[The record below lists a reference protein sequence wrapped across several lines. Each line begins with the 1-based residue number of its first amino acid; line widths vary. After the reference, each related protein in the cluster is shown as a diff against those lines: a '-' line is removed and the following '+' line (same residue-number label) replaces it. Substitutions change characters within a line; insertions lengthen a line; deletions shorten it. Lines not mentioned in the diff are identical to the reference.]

1 MNLSGLIDDALEKAE
16 SGALDSG
23 VFFNALAT
31 GQPGIFTFFF
41 DEDTRLLAEPEHDY
55 LLFLAMVVLTV
66 LREHGIPMTDIDLEI
81 LEEAEEHNWGL
92 LEHASLESISDSV
105 ERHPAFALY
114 AFLEEACTPQ
124 QGHEVLSE
132 VATEL
137 VYNKCKSL
145 VDCAFDPSL
154 KF

>member
-1 MNLSGLIDDALEKAE
+1 MNLSTLIDEVLEKAE

-23 VFFNALAT
+23 VFFNTLT
-31 GQPGIFTFFF
+31 TEQPDIFTFFF
-41 DEDTRLLAEPEHDY
+41 DEDTRLLTEPEHDY
-55 LLFLAMVVLTV
+55 LLFLAMVVLSV
-66 LREHGIPMTDIDLEI
+66 LREHGIATTGIDLEI

-114 AFLEEACTPQ
+114 TFLEEACTPQ
-124 QGHEVLSE
+124 QKHEVLSE
-132 VATEL
+132 VAAEL

-154 KF
+154 EF